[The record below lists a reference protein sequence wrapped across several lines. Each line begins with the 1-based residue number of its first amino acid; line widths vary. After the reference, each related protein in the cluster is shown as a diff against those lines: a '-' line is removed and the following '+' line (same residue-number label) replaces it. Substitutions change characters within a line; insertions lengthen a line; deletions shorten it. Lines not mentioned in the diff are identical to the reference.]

1 MKSASLFRAGARPIL
16 YAAALGAA
24 AIAALYVVSA
34 HNYLL
39 FHSIVELFSIIV
51 AFSIFVT
58 AWNARG
64 RLEGGFLPLL
74 GVAYLYVASLDLL
87 HTLAYAGMGVFPGY
101 TANLPTQLWI
111 AARSM
116 EALSIL
122 AATFFIDR
130 RARFGPVFLIYSL
143 VSFSLLVAIFYLKVF
158 PTCYIDGVGLTPFKK
173 ASEYVISAILL
184 ISAYLVYKRK
194 DRFTEG
200 IFALFIGSIVLT
212 VFSELSFVF
221 YVSVYGFSNMVGHIL
236 KVASFYLIYRAIV
249 IKGIQEPYDLIFN
262 DLRESERSLRG
273 LNEQLGK
280 YSEELKRS
288 NQELEQFAYV
298 ASHDLQEPLRTVSS
312 YAQLLGERYRG
323 RLDADADDFIGY
335 LVGGAARMQ
344 RLIDDLLALS
354 RIETRGKPFTP
365 TDCAGV
371 VGQAIENLA
380 FVVEESGAKITLDPL
395 PTVKADASQ
404 LAQLFQNL
412 IGNAVKFRRENSPHV
427 HVCARRREDGWV
439 FSIKDN
445 GIGIAPEHRDRIFVI
460 FQRLHSGDRYP
471 GTGIGLAIAKKI
483 VERHGGAIWV
493 ESEPDRGSTFCFTIP
508 DRGGERL

>member
-1 MKSASLFRAGARPIL
+1 MKLQVTMIKSTRPFKADARPIL
-16 YAAALGAA
+16 YGAALGIPV
-24 AIAALYVVSA
+24 IAGLYVISIY
-34 HNYLL
+34 NYLL
-39 FHSIVELFSIIV
+39 FHSIVEFFSIVV

-74 GVAYLYVASLDLL
+74 GVAYLYIASLDLL
-87 HTLAYAGMGVFPGY
+87 HTLAYAGMGVFPGH

-122 AATFFIDR
+122 AATFFIGR
-130 RARFGPVFLIYSL
+130 RVSFGPVFLIYSL
-143 VSFSLLVAIFYLKVF
+143 ASFLLVAAIFYLKVF
-158 PTCYIDGVGLTPFKK
+158 PTCYIDGVGLTLFKK
-173 ASEYVISAILL
+173 TSEYVIIATLL

-194 DRFTEG
+194 DRFSEG
-200 IFALFIGSIVLT
+200 IFALFIGSIILT

-249 IKGIQEPYDLIFN
+249 IKGIQEPYDLIFS

-273 LNEQLGK
+273 LNEQLGR

-312 YAQLLGERYRG
+312 FARLLKERYQG
-323 RLDADADDFIGY
+323 KLDADADDFIGY
-335 LVGGAARMQ
+335 LVGGAARMSC
-344 RLIDDLLALS
+344 LVDDLLALS
-354 RIETRGKPFTP
+354 RVGTRGKPFVP
-365 TDCAGV
+365 TDCSRV
-371 VGQAIENLA
+371 VDQAIDDLA
-380 FVVEESGAKITLDPL
+380 FAIQDSGAKITTGPL
-395 PTVKADASQ
+395 PTVKADAAQ

-412 IGNAVKFRRENSPHV
+412 IGNAIKFCGENTPQVQIKAQRNES
-427 HVCARRREDGWV
+427 EWL
-439 FSIKDN
+439 FSVKDN
-445 GIGIAPEHRDRIFVI
+445 GIGIAPEHRDRVFMV
-460 FQRLHSGDRYP
+460 FQRLHEREKYP
-471 GTGIGLAIAKKI
+471 GTGIGLAI
-483 VERHGGAIWV
+483 
-493 ESEPDRGSTFCFTIP
+493 
-508 DRGGERL
+508 